1 MTLQQQHI
9 VKSDPLNPKIEY
21 EDTYAK
27 DSLSE
32 VSPADVDISSNYVSL
47 SHLFDKLRGGE
58 INLETAF
65 QRNNIWN
72 KGQQSRLI
80 ESILVRIPIPAF
92 YFDGRD
98 DRNWL
103 IIDGQQRI
111 ATFYNFIIQ
120 KKLKLENLEY
130 LPQFNGSTFDDLPRD
145 LQRRLLETEVPV
157 FLVNPGTPKDVIFN
171 IFQRINTGGISL
183 KPQEIRNA
191 LNHGTP
197 ADLMI
202 KKLAKSKAFK
212 HVTGEAV
219 SSERMEDQYII
230 TRFLAFY
237 LTEYQDYTPEL
248 EKFLNVN
255 ITKFNEL
262 SEVERGEIETQFIK
276 AMNTS
281 WEIFKDDAFRKRFN
295 LDDTRNPFNKALF
308 EAWAVNLAR
317 LNDKETQKVIQRK
330 EVLNDIFIDEL
341 NSDKNFLKSVSSGT
355 GDTKNVKKRFKTIH
369 QIIQQAIQ

>member
-1 MTLQQQHI
+1 MTLQQHT
-9 VKSDPLNPKIEY
+9 VKSDPLNPNIEY
-21 EDTYAK
+21 EDTYAQ

-32 VSPADVDISSNYVSL
+32 VSPVDVDISSNYL
-47 SHLFDKLRGGE
+47 KLNHIFKKIEEGE
-58 INLETAF
+58 ISLETAF

-111 ATFYNFIIQ
+111 ITFDNFIIK

-130 LPQFNGSTFDDLPRD
+130 LPQLNGSAFDDLPRD

-157 FLVNPGTPKDVIFN
+157 YLVNPGTPKDVIFN

-202 KKLAKSKAFK
+202 KKLAASKAFK
-212 HVTGEAV
+212 RVTGEAV
-219 SSERMEDQYII
+219 SPQRMEDQYII
-230 TRFLAFY
+230 TRFIAFY
-237 LTEYQDYTPEL
+237 LTDYQNYTPEL
-248 EKFLNVN
+248 EKFLNIN
-255 ITKFNEL
+255 IAKLNKL
-262 SEVERGEIETQFIK
+262 NNIEREEIQTQFTK
-276 AMNTS
+276 AMNTA
-281 WEIFKDDAFRKRFN
+281 WQVFEEDAFRKRFN
-295 LDDTRNPFNKALF
+295 LNDTRNPFNKALF

-317 LNDKETQKVIQRK
+317 LDDEETQQVIQQK
-330 EVLNDIFIDEL
+330 QILNNIFIDKL
-341 NSDKNFLKSVSSGT
+341 NTDKNFLKSISSGT
-355 GDTKNVKKRFKTIH
+355 ADAKNVQKRFKTIH